1 MRADEFI
8 NEDEKLDEIIPL
20 VTGAAALAGGV
31 AKGVGGVAKGIGGV
45 ASGVGAAT
53 KGIGKGVGAAAKGVG
68 NVVGA
73 VGDRAAKTI
82 RGKDD
87 SPEIDQAKDN
97 MLRPGNKIKLPTK
110 TTGGPSEFKV
120 TRVQGQDVEIEN
132 PDANTNKEEPQKI
145 VYNKDDLKKSIQV
158 Q

>member
-1 MRADEFI
+1 MRLEEFVT
-8 NEDEKLDEIIPL
+8 EEERLDELLPL
-20 VTGAAALAGGV
+20 ITGAAALAGGV
-31 AKGVGGVAKGIGGV
+31 AKGVGGVASGIGGV
-45 ASGVGAAT
+45 SSGIGAAA

-68 NVVGA
+68 NAVGA

-110 TTGGPSEFKV
+110 TAGGPSEFKV

-132 PDANTNKEEPQKI
+132 PDANTNKDEPQKI